1 MLFNGSIGIFLDFY
15 ELTMAQV
22 YFERNLL
29 GKATFSLSIRT
40 RPKNRPFFLF
50 AGLEPFLNLLKNFKF
65 KDADLEY
72 LENLKIFKPSFL
84 DYLKNFS
91 FKGSIRCIPEGTI
104 FFENEPICEVES
116 DLISAQIIE
125 TLIINTL
132 HIETLIAT
140 KALLCVNSAK
150 GIPIFDFSARRTHG
164 IDSSL
169 HVARASYIAGFSG
182 TSNVLAGKLW
192 KIPVVGTMAHS
203 FVEVFSSEEEAFKAF
218 SETYPDR
225 TILLIDTYDT
235 IGATKKIIKLK
246 SFFEEN
252 KISLKGVRID
262 SGNLVELSKK
272 VRKILDKGGLKE
284 VQIFLSGSLDEKEI
298 KKLLKAKTPV
308 SGFGVGTKMGV
319 SEDAPYFEMGY
330 KLVEYEG
337 KPCFKLS
344 PKKELLPGSKSLY
357 RVWDEKDQFLFD
369 LIALKDEFVDLS
381 SYPKSTNLLK
391 VVYKDD
397 KILYHESLENIRS
410 RVKEELKRNYR
421 KRVKVSKAVKAL
433 YKHLKKKFLYSKE
446 NT

>member
-1 MLFNGSIGIFLDFY
+1 MFFHSSIGLFLDLY

-22 YFERNLL
+22 YFEKELL
-29 GKATFSLSIRT
+29 GKATFSLFIRT

-50 AGLEPFLNLLKNFKF
+50 AGLLPFLNLLKDFKF
-65 KDADLEY
+65 SDEDLEF
-72 LENLKIFKPSFL
+72 LKSLKIFRNSFL

-91 FKGSIRCIPEGTI
+91 FRGNIRCIPEGTV

-140 KALLCVNSAK
+140 KALLCVLSAK

-203 FVEVFSSEEEAFKAF
+203 FVEVFPSEEEAFKAF
-218 SETYPDR
+218 SQTYPDR
-225 TILLIDTYDT
+225 AVLLIDTYNT
-235 IGATKKIIKLK
+235 IKATEKIVKLK
-246 SFFEEN
+246 PFFEKN

-262 SGNLVELSKK
+262 SGDLVKLSKE
-272 VRKILDKGGLKE
+272 VRKILDKAGLKD

-298 KKLLKAKTPV
+298 KKLLKRLTPV

-337 KPCFKLS
+337 KPCLKLS
-344 PKKELLPGSKSLY
+344 PKKELLPGSKNLY
-357 RVWDEKDQFLFD
+357 RIWDEKDQFLFD
-369 LIALKDEFVDLS
+369 LITLKDESIDPS
-381 SYPKSTNLLK
+381 SYPKSVNLLNL
-391 VVYKDD
+391 VYEKD
-397 KILYHESLENIRS
+397 KILYHESLETIRS
-410 RVKEELKRNYR
+410 RVKEELKKNYKR
-421 KRVKVSKAVKAL
+421 KVKVSKNIKAL
-433 YKHLKKKFLYSKE
+433 YKHLKREILQF
-446 NT
+446 